1 MNENLNTTKL
11 MDDFDNVLAAIIAL
25 KNNDNDK
32 FVNEC
37 KKSNI
42 DNWPK
47 PPFTAIDKL
56 IQIWDEIFPQR
67 QLKVDD
73 SKFLAS
79 PRNGLEPSY
88 NSNKM
93 SDGERAV
100 LYLGAQV
107 LCVPKGKI
115 LIIDEPEVH
124 LHRSIM
130 DRLWSK
136 LEKFRSDCL
145 FIYITHDINFA
156 AIHGQSDKIWIK
168 EFDGSHWTFERID
181 EKEELPEELLFDI
194 LGSRKNVLF
203 VEGEKNSYDT
213 KLYTVLYPDYY
224 VIACGSCTQVISRTK
239 VFRNNSELHHCQ
251 VYGLIDRDYRSE
263 HEIDQ
268 YKKDFIYTLKVAEVE
283 NLFLVEELLK
293 ELAKHLGQD
302 PDEVFKKIKKYI
314 VHERFKK
321 QIERQIC
328 QSVVAELKHQLS
340 SIKLSKKN
348 NNEVMASF
356 KEELKKIDYEK

>member
-136 LEKFRSDCL
+136 LEKFRSD
-145 FIYITHDINFA
+145 
-156 AIHGQSDKIWIK
+156 
-168 EFDGSHWTFERID
+168 
-181 EKEELPEELLFDI
+181 
-194 LGSRKNVLF
+194 
-203 VEGEKNSYDT
+203 
-213 KLYTVLYPDYY
+213 
-224 VIACGSCTQVISRTK
+224 
-239 VFRNNSELHHCQ
+239 
-251 VYGLIDRDYRSE
+251 
-263 HEIDQ
+263 
-268 YKKDFIYTLKVAEVE
+268 
-283 NLFLVEELLK
+283 
-293 ELAKHLGQD
+293 
-302 PDEVFKKIKKYI
+302 
-314 VHERFKK
+314 
-321 QIERQIC
+321 
-328 QSVVAELKHQLS
+328 
-340 SIKLSKKN
+340 
-348 NNEVMASF
+348 
-356 KEELKKIDYEK
+356 